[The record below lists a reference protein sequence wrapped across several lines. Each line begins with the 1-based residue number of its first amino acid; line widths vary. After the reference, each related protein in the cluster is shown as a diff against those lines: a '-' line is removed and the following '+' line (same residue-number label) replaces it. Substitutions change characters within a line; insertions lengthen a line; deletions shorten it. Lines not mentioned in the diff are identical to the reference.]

1 MTPTI
6 LKNIKI
12 PIPTKQIYA
21 RLGARVTNEISEN
34 ERNKINNA
42 IEEAIKRVNLSA
54 SYVIIPIESNTGE
67 IISFGNNF
75 IINSKKLAEYLNN
88 SKSAYLVGVTA
99 GRDIVAFRDDN
110 LKDEK
115 DMFTAVIADAV
126 GSETAEGAID
136 YVHELLTKQN
146 VRLGQIVKSVRF
158 SPGYGDLSLVYQK
171 DVVRLLALDKLCVT
185 LSETNILY
193 PEKTV
198 TAFIGVE

>member
-21 RLGARVTNEISEN
+21 RLGYRVSNEISEN
-34 ERNKINNA
+34 ERNKINSA
-42 IEEAIKRVNLSA
+42 VEEAINRVNLCA
-54 SYVIIPIESNTGE
+54 SYIIVPIESNNGE
-67 IISFGNNF
+67 IISFSNNLKV
-75 IINSKKLAEYLNN
+75 NSKKLAEYLSN

-99 GRDIVAFRDDN
+99 GKDIVEFRDSA

-136 YVHELLTKQN
+136 HVHELLSKQN
-146 VRLGQIVKSVRF
+146 VRLGKIVKSVRF

-171 DVVRLLALDKLCVT
+171 EIVQLLALDKLGVT
-185 LSETNILY
+185 LSDTNILY